1 MSQVSYLTLV
11 VDNGPYV
18 RGCAAN
24 CLGQM
29 KLVAGTAFNGVANTD
44 VQTTQELFHD
54 LFGGDMSVYHQLAS
68 RPDPYAPRT

>member
-1 MSQVSYLTLV
+1 MSHVSYLTLV

-54 LFGGDMSVYHQLAS
+54 IFGGDMSVYHQLAS

>member
-1 MSQVSYLTLV
+1 MTQASYLTLV

-18 RGCAAN
+18 RGCSKN

-29 KLVAGTAFNGVANTD
+29 KLVAGTAFNGAAGSD
-44 VQTTQELFHD
+44 IQTTEELFHD

-68 RPDPYAPRT
+68 RPDPYTRT